1 MAKYLLAI
9 NAPANNAMAP
19 IGEKFGAKGKKRLIA
34 AKAIKATIVI
44 NFLFIF
50 IDLLLFK
57 DCKVKHI
64 IINKNNYLLI
74 SSTNCEF

>member
-34 AKAIKATIVI
+34 ANAIKATIVI

-64 IINKNNYLLI
+64 LYKQKQLFVEFINKL
-74 SSTNCEF
+74 